1 MVVTV
6 YMSADVRRALGP
18 FGVAQAERE
27 AQTTDCVMCSHRV
40 ETRQDV
46 NVQVVRDPLG
56 NLSVWFTHPDC
67 LPSRLVEGATTV
79 APAPQ
84 GDDMRMTALPPRT
97 GHGLPILAAQLV
109 RPVFT
114 KPEEQG
120 GELTEVLA
128 PYLLSQGF
136 AMLGELDSTPP
147 HLEQWIA
154 VLIAPPGPDAGTA
167 RLLILDPDASQLF
180 AGVICTPA
188 DWCRHAL
195 AQGQAALYVGDAGL
209 DPTSPGAHQQH
220 ERLDHAARQ
229 GRLLAATISVIER

>member
-1 MVVTV
+1 
-6 YMSADVRRALGP
+6 
-18 FGVAQAERE
+18 
-27 AQTTDCVMCSHRV
+27 MCSHRV
-40 ETRQDV
+40 EPGQGV

-56 NLSVWFTHPDC
+56 NLNVWFTHPGC
-67 LPSRLVEGATTV
+67 GPSRLVDGTKTL
-79 APAPQ
+79 APDPD
-84 GDDMRMTALPPRT
+84 GEDMRMTALPPRT

-136 AMLGELDSTPP
+136 SMLGELDSTPP

-154 VLIAPPGPDAGTA
+154 VLIAHPAPDAGTA
-167 RLLILDPDASQLF
+167 RLLILDPEASQF
-180 AGVICTPA
+180 FSGVVCTPGG
-188 DWCRHAL
+188 WCREAL
-195 AQGQAALYVGDAGL
+195 ARGGAALYVGDAGL
-209 DPTSPGAHQQH
+209 DPTSPHVHQQH
-220 ERLDHAARQ
+220 ERLARAARQ